1 MIIIFFCGGN
11 FILYNFIDFF
21 TITGYNLIKK
31 QIILN
36 IFIYITRR
44 FYMDIMD
51 VANLSMNLSSSR
63 VINDVQVAVL
73 KKSLDTLET
82 TGDDL
87 TKMMEASVTPNLG
100 QNIDISI

>member
-1 MIIIFFCGGN
+1 
-11 FILYNFIDFF
+11 
-21 TITGYNLIKK
+21 
-31 QIILN
+31 
-36 IFIYITRR
+36 
-44 FYMDIMD
+44 MDIMD

-73 KKSLDTLET
+73 KKSLDKLET

>member
-1 MIIIFFCGGN
+1 
-11 FILYNFIDFF
+11 
-21 TITGYNLIKK
+21 
-31 QIILN
+31 
-36 IFIYITRR
+36 
-44 FYMDIMD
+44 MDIMD

-82 TGDDL
+82 TCDDL

>member
-1 MIIIFFCGGN
+1 
-11 FILYNFIDFF
+11 
-21 TITGYNLIKK
+21 
-31 QIILN
+31 
-36 IFIYITRR
+36 
-44 FYMDIMD
+44 MDIMD
-51 VANLSMNLSSSR
+51 VANLSMNLNSSR

-87 TKMMEASVTPNLG
+87 PKMMEASVTPNLG

>member
-1 MIIIFFCGGN
+1 
-11 FILYNFIDFF
+11 
-21 TITGYNLIKK
+21 
-31 QIILN
+31 
-36 IFIYITRR
+36 
-44 FYMDIMD
+44 MDIMD

-73 KKSLDTLET
+73 KKSLDALET

>member
-1 MIIIFFCGGN
+1 
-11 FILYNFIDFF
+11 
-21 TITGYNLIKK
+21 
-31 QIILN
+31 
-36 IFIYITRR
+36 
-44 FYMDIMD
+44 MDIMD
-51 VANLSMNLSSSR
+51 VANLSMNLSSSC

-82 TGDDL
+82 TGDGL

>member
-1 MIIIFFCGGN
+1 
-11 FILYNFIDFF
+11 
-21 TITGYNLIKK
+21 
-31 QIILN
+31 
-36 IFIYITRR
+36 
-44 FYMDIMD
+44 MDIMD

-82 TGDDL
+82 TGDGL
-87 TKMMEASVTPNLG
+87 TKMIEASVTPNLG

>member
-1 MIIIFFCGGN
+1 
-11 FILYNFIDFF
+11 
-21 TITGYNLIKK
+21 
-31 QIILN
+31 
-36 IFIYITRR
+36 
-44 FYMDIMD
+44 MDIMD

-73 KKSLDTLET
+73 KKSRDTLET

>member
-1 MIIIFFCGGN
+1 
-11 FILYNFIDFF
+11 
-21 TITGYNLIKK
+21 
-31 QIILN
+31 
-36 IFIYITRR
+36 
-44 FYMDIMD
+44 MDIMD

-82 TGDDL
+82 TGDGL
-87 TKMMEASVTPNLG
+87 TKLMEASVTPNLG

>member
-1 MIIIFFCGGN
+1 
-11 FILYNFIDFF
+11 
-21 TITGYNLIKK
+21 
-31 QIILN
+31 
-36 IFIYITRR
+36 
-44 FYMDIMD
+44 MDIMD

-87 TKMMEASVTPNLG
+87 TKMMEATVTPTLG
-100 QNIDISI
+100 HNIDISI